1 MDEVRSTIIN
11 NKASHKRSSKARNS
25 EFSKLSKSERSID
38 KKLGLEETEL
48 ATHKTMKMNFLS
60 RFSFVK
66 KLCRSKN
73 TPYESYLSPNQIAF
87 VKGHEKF
94 NREFN

>member
-1 MDEVRSTIIN
+1 MDEVRSTIIKSK
-11 NKASHKRSSKARNS
+11 NKSSKEKLNNS
-25 EFSKLSKSERSID
+25 GRSIKD
-38 KKLGLEETEL
+38 LKMEETEL
-48 ATHKTMKMNFLS
+48 ETHKTMKMNFLS

-66 KLCRSKN
+66 KLCRSKK
-73 TPYESYLSPNQIAF
+73 TPLESYLTPNQIAF